1 MDTDASIELG
11 ASARISTG
19 EEERVTVSSVGHVGI
34 NKSAPRTN
42 TQFEVTADANSPYTL
57 ILDGS
62 ASTAYDGRSGIRMYN
77 GSFVAEFG
85 TDPNKA
91 TYGFSGGTSGG
102 SQIISDGGMAYADI
116 EVLPQQWVKI
126 RDELHTGKIT
136 SAAGAADDASIEIGA
151 SVGISTGGK
160 KQFTVNDSGTIGQGY
175 NGQPNIGVG
184 LYTQY
189 ATSSECNA
197 VEWGVCAFPVFDA
210 QPASNATV
218 FESQPAIKSEVRA
231 VVSHFKATD
240 ARGGNEDINNT
251 QMGFVCDSLTK
262 STTANYA
269 FVANVNKE
277 IGKNNYQFI
286 CNGDAPSSFRGEV
299 ICGDGLQTGKITS
312 EAGAVGDG
320 ILEISNKFLFKK
332 GLVNKFEV
340 CGNLN
345 AVRLLD
351 TGTEAHP
358 CLAFNYSDI
367 GFYFAPD
374 EDGDFTTANSGIAFT
389 IGHPNLGVESKERI
403 RFCRDGDIATAD
415 DYVPPKD
422 QSVATK
428 KYVDEKIW
436 VGTTSEYNALATKN
450 PQTLYCLTD

>member
-1 MDTDASIELG
+1 MADTVEEVYVWSGDDWVPVVRDATVEKTSELTNDG
-11 ASARISTG
+11 EDGVNPFITAADIPDVPDKNLPISSTDG
-19 EEERVTVSSVGHVGI
+19 LVKLSDSS
-34 NKSAPRTN
+34 
-42 TQFEVTADANSPYTL
+42 
-57 ILDGS
+57 
-62 ASTAYDGRSGIRMYN
+62 
-77 GSFVAEFG
+77 GSFHVE
-85 TDPNKA
+85 
-91 TYGFSGGTSGG
+91 
-102 SQIISDGGMAYADI
+102 
-116 EVLPQQWVKI
+116 
-126 RDELHTGKIT
+126 
-136 SAAGAADDASIEIGA
+136 
-151 SVGISTGGK
+151 TGGK

-218 FESQPAIKSEVRA
+218 FESQPVIKSEVRA

-277 IGKNNYQFI
+277 PGKNNYQFI

-299 ICGDGLQTGKITS
+299 ICADGLQTGKITS
-312 EAGAVGDG
+312 EAGAVDDG
-320 ILEISNKFLFKK
+320 ILEISNNFLFKK
-332 GLVNKFEV
+332 GLVNKLEV
-340 CGNLN
+340 GGNLN

-351 TGTEAHP
+351 TGTEADP
-358 CLAFNYSDI
+358 CIAFSYSDI

-374 EDGDFTTANSGIAFT
+374 ENGDFTTANSGIAFT
-389 IGHPNLGVESKERI
+389 IGHQNSGVAARERI

-415 DYVPPKD
+415 DYVPPND

-428 KYVDEKIW
+428 KYADEKIW
-436 VGTTSEYNALATKN
+436 VGTTAEYNALGANVN
-450 PQTLYCLTD
+450 PTTLYCLTD